1 MIENMATVG
10 EDLEIE
16 GDLAIVGAGP
26 AGITIALEAE
36 RQGLSVVLLESGAST
51 FDPSVQE
58 LSEAAEW
65 DRHRHAPLSLST
77 RRQLGGTSNI
87 WGGRC
92 VPFDPSDFAPRP
104 YLGLT
109 GWPVSY
115 EDIQRYFQRAC
126 DWMVCGRA
134 VFDAAQVPG
143 LPEAIVPG
151 MVDDGVLG
159 SNLERWSLPTNF
171 GDVYREDLERSPRVS
186 LLTGVT
192 CTEIVCPEGSES
204 ARHLECRTNVGGL
217 VQVKAKVVVV
227 ACGGLESTR
236 LLMSSTGPGGGQL
249 GNRGGHL
256 GRWYMAH
263 VEGSIANIRFRTPPR
278 QTVYDYELDSD
289 GSYIRRRF
297 SFSAA
302 YQREHSLPN
311 VVSWLGNWE
320 LPDAAHGYGQ
330 LSFTYLALTSPLGHM
345 LAPDVQRLS
354 MTGAEIPGTPYGG
367 ADITSP
373 FSHLRNIV
381 KHPLATGRFAAGFGS
396 RRFFTR
402 GRRVPGFFMYSKD
415 NLYPLQY
422 HGEQLPNSTSRVT
435 LTGEQDRL
443 GRPKLAIDLR
453 FMPED
458 VSGIVRAHQHWD
470 QHFRK
475 LGIGELEYQHDDL
488 EQAVDRRMG
497 GGFHQSGTTR
507 MAASPA
513 DGVVDQDLA
522 VHGAPNV
529 YVASSSTFV
538 SAGQANSTFMIV
550 AFAVRLA
557 DHIARQLKDHSSA
570 VVSGE
575 NAAMTSRHGR
585 ALNPPPGRIE
595 RKGR

>member
-1 MIENMATVG
+1 MIENRATIS
-10 EDLEIE
+10 EDIEVE

-36 RQGLSVVLLESGAST
+36 RQRISVVLLESGPPT

-58 LSEAAEW
+58 LSEAAVW

-92 VPFDPSDFAPRP
+92 VPFDPADFVSRP
-104 YLGLT
+104 DLGVP

-115 EDIQRYFQRAC
+115 EEIQRYFQRAC
-126 DWMVCGRA
+126 DWMDCGRA

-143 LPEAIVPG
+143 VPEAIVPG
-151 MVDDGVLG
+151 FVDDGVLG
-159 SNLERWSLPTNF
+159 STLERWSLPTNF
-171 GDVYREDLERSPRVS
+171 GEVYRDRLVRSPHVR

-192 CTEIVCPEGSES
+192 CTEIVCPEGTGS
-204 ARHLECRTNVGGL
+204 ARHLEGRTNVGGR
-217 VQVKAKVVVV
+217 VQVKAKAVVV

-236 LLMSSTGPGGGQL
+236 LLMSSTGPAGEQL

-278 QTVYDYELDSD
+278 ATAYDYERDSD
-289 GSYIRRRF
+289 GVYIRRRF
-297 SFSAA
+297 SFSAD

-330 LSFTYLALTSPLGHM
+330 LSFIYLALTSPLGHK
-345 LAPDVQRLS
+345 LAPEVQRLS

-367 ADITSP
+367 AAITSP
-373 FSHLRNIV
+373 GSHLRNIA
-381 KHPLATGRFAAGFGS
+381 KHPLATGRFAAGFCL
-396 RRFFTR
+396 RRFLTR

-415 NLYPLQY
+415 NLYPFQY
-422 HGEQLPNSTSRVT
+422 HGEQLPNPASRVT
-435 LTGEQDRL
+435 LTGEKDRL
-443 GRPKLAIDLR
+443 GRPKLSIDLR

-458 VSGIVRAHQHWD
+458 VSGIIRAHQHWD
-470 QHFRK
+470 QRFRK
-475 LGIGELEYQHDDL
+475 LGVGALEYQHGDL
-488 EQAVDRRMG
+488 DQAVDRRMG

-513 DGVVDQDLA
+513 AGVVDQNLA
-522 VHGAPNV
+522 VHGVPNV

-538 SAGQANSTFMIV
+538 TSGQANSTFMIV

-557 DHIARQLKDHSSA
+557 EHIARQLKDHSSA
-570 VVSGE
+570 VLSDQNVAVTNVKHFAG
-575 NAAMTSRHGR
+575 N
-585 ALNPPPGRIE
+585 N
-595 RKGR
+595 